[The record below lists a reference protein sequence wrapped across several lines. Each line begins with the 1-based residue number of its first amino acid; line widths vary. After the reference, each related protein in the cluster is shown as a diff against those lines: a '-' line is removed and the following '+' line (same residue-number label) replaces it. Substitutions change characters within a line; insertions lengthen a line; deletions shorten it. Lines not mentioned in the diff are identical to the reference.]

1 MIGLTGGQGVDVVL
15 NSLAGEAINR
25 NLRVLRPFGRFLELG
40 KRTLGIERAFNKAV
54 GYTAAHDRL
63 PDFFRTEKLPPHN
76 ITFAVPDEELDQVFA
91 GIG

>member
-1 MIGLTGGQGVDVVL
+1 LEGICEMLSGHHGRRITADDF
-15 NSLAGEAINR
+15 LA
-25 NLRVLRPFGRFLELG
+25 LG
-40 KRTLGIERAFNKAV
+40 TRTLAVERGFNKAV

-76 ITFAVPDEELDQVFA
+76 ITFAVSDEELDQVFA